1 MIAFPRSVAERSFL
15 ATMERTVTNGES
27 APVEPQAI
35 ASAPYR
41 RYVSGEQ
48 AAAVRHSGEHG
59 DRLRKWRINERLSHV
74 RVATLVCSYGL
85 SRTDGSGDT
94 FRARKGGRL

>member
-15 ATMERTVTNGES
+15 ATTEDCHERGVSPRGL
-27 APVEPQAI
+27 PREPQAI

-59 DRLRKWRINERLSHV
+59 DRLRNG
-74 RVATLVCSYGL
+74 A
-85 SRTDGSGDT
+85 
-94 FRARKGGRL
+94 